1 LYTYY
6 LAEFTGYD
14 ANGISQYKGGVPTA
28 EMLDKQ
34 PLPKMTA
41 GFSTSSLQEF
51 LTFLIYGAFG
61 HYLFNNTNIAL
72 FFKKSIGR

>member
-14 ANGISQYKGGVPTA
+14 ANGISQYKGGTPTA

-41 GFSTSSLQEF
+41 GFS
-51 LTFLIYGAFG
+51 A
-61 HYLFNNTNIAL
+61 AA
-72 FFKKSIGR
+72 